1 MRYPVRAHPWARP
14 LSAAKQAEHI
24 WLFDLDNTLHNA
36 SQGIFQAIDSRMTS
50 TVAELL
56 QVDPQQADTLRK
68 EYWQRYGATM
78 IGLHKHHQTDP
89 DLFLRLTHDF
99 DVQALLQS
107 EKGLAGLLNRL
118 PGYKLLLT
126 NAPLDYAQ
134 RVMAAMHALPAIDGI
149 WSIEHMR
156 LQGRYRPKPSLALMQ
171 QIVAKLGAPAQRITL
186 VEDTLR
192 NLKSAR
198 QCGINTVHIFNPGTP
213 FSAMHRGRSLY
224 VDSRINTLRTLPA
237 PLLHHNL

>member
-224 VDSRINTLRTLPA
+224 VNNRINTLRTLPA
-237 PLLHHNL
+237 PLLHHNR

>member
-1 MRYPVRAHPWARP
+1 MRYPIRAHPWARP
-14 LSAAKQAEHI
+14 LSAAKHAPHV

-56 QVDPQQADTLRK
+56 QLDHQQADVLRK

-78 IGLHKHHQTDP
+78 IGLHRHHQTDP
-89 DLFLRLTHDF
+89 DLFLHLTHNF
-99 DVQALLQS
+99 DVQPLVHS
-107 EKGLAGLLNRL
+107 EKGLVGLLNRL

-134 RVMAAMHALPAIDGI
+134 RVMRAIHALPAIDGI
-149 WSIEHMR
+149 WSIEHMC
-156 LQGRYRPKPSLALMQ
+156 LQGRYRPKPSLGLMQ
-171 QIVAKLGAPAQRITL
+171 QIVAKLGVPPKRITL

-198 QCGINTVHIFNPGTP
+198 QCGLNTVHIFNPGTP
-213 FSAMHRGRSLY
+213 FSGTHRGRSLY
-224 VDSRINTLRTLPA
+224 VDSRINQLRTMRFA
-237 PLLHHNL
+237 PR